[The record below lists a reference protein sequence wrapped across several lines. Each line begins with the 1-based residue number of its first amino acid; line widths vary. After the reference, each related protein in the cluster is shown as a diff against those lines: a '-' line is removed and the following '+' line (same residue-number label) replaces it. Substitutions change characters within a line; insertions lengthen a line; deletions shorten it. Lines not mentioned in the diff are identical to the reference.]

1 VADRAN
7 KRLQWF
13 DMDGKHL
20 ITQDGFLFP
29 ADIDVQGDLMLVPDL
44 HARITILDKN
54 NNAIA
59 QLGDDE
65 AWRNKVLDK
74 EIGVRT
80 QRNLWQPGKF
90 VHPHDA
96 CFDSKG
102 DIFVVEWVVT
112 GRVMKLVKV
121 G

>member
-1 VADRAN
+1 MADRAN

-80 QRNLWQPGKF
+80 QRNLWQSGKF

-102 DIFVVEWVVT
+102 DIFVVGWVVT